1 MDNTDRYVVG
11 IYEGYVAVF
20 YENSEEGIYML
31 TDTPVSVL
39 EDDKRALLEEGIYV
53 EGRDRLNR
61 ILEDYTS

>member
-1 MDNTDRYVVG
+1 
-11 IYEGYVAVF
+11 
-20 YENSEEGIYML
+20 ML